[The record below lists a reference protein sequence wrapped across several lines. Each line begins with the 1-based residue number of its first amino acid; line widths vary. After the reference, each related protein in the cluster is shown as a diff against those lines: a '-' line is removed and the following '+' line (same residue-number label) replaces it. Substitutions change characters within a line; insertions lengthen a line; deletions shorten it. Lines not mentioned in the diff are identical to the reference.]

1 MALTNLYIN
10 DIVGN
15 ATADNADSKIKA
27 LYGVKT
33 VTVGGSSFIDGQSV
47 IDALL
52 ATNVSSVQADNMRA
66 GAVVS
71 FGGVDWI
78 VLDTPE
84 HMSGDS
90 GNCFLRLISKDI
102 IGKSVFGETNNF
114 ALSSICKYLNAVR
127 SSDPND
133 DWRLSYPGLNN
144 IKISDL
150 KNIWNQNNIKA
161 QNGDTT
167 YNDSDSWNPAS
178 LYVSFLCEKEFQ
190 TYYDTN
196 SVLRYKGAETSAPYW
211 LCTPVGCGNTNRVVV
226 VNPDGTLSSAP
237 CSSVCGV
244 RPIIY
249 LKIAKTATIQV
260 AQLKLGG

>member
-10 DIVGN
+10 DIVDN
-15 ATADNADSKIKA
+15 AATDNADSKIKA

-52 ATNVSSVQADNMRA
+52 AKNVSSVQADNMRA

-90 GNCFLRLISKDI
+90 ENCFFRLISKDI
-102 IGKSVFGETNNF
+102 IGQSVFGETNNF

-127 SSDPND
+127 SSGPND

-178 LYVSFLCEKEFQ
+178 LYVSFLCEEEFR

-196 SVLRYKGAETSAPYW
+196 RVLRYKGAETSAPYW
-211 LCTPVGCGNTNRVVV
+211 LCTPVGCGNTNRVVI
-226 VNPDGTLSSAP
+226 VNPNGTLSSAP

-244 RPIIY
+244 RPIIK
-249 LKIAKTATIQV
+249 LKIAKTAAIQV
-260 AQLKLGG
+260 AQLKFGS

>member
-10 DIVGN
+10 DIVDN
-15 ATADNADSKIKA
+15 ATTDNADSKIKA

-52 ATNVSSVQADNMRA
+52 ATNVSSVQADSMRA

-71 FGGVDWI
+71 FGGIDWI
-78 VLDTPE
+78 VLESPSHIT
-84 HMSGDS
+84 GDS
-90 GNCFLRLISKDI
+90 ANSYFRLISKDV
-102 IGKSVFGETNNF
+102 IGRSVFGETNNF
-114 ALSSICKYLNAVR
+114 ALSSICKYLNNVR
-127 SSDPND
+127 SSGPND
-133 DWRLSYPGLNN
+133 DWKLAYPGLNN
-144 IKISDL
+144 IKLSDL
-150 KNIWNQNNIKA
+150 SHIWNQNSIKA
-161 QNGDTT
+161 QNGDAT
-167 YNDSDSWNPAS
+167 YDDSDSWVPAS
-178 LYVSFLCEKEFQ
+178 LYVSFLCEGEFR

-196 SVLRYKGAETSAPYW
+196 SVLRYKGAETSTPYW
-211 LCTPVGCGNTNRVVV
+211 LCTPVGCGNTNRVVI

-244 RPIIY
+244 RPIIQ

-260 AQLKLGG
+260 AQLKLGS